1 MKKRFNLILA
11 SFIAVFLTSCATAS
25 FYQVYKTTPTDK
37 LTSKDNYLVYED
49 ENCIVSY
56 NLWSDGGN
64 IGFRFYNKTDNNIYL
79 NLEESF
85 FILNGVAFDYFRNR
99 VVTHSTSSGSTT
111 SRTASSS
118 KSVTGIN
125 YSDLIQTN
133 RLQTTR
139 SVGKLTA
146 SGYSI
151 SYSDEK
157 VVCIPPKTSKIITE
171 YNINET
177 LYRDCD
183 LFKYPT
189 KKQINSKTFSR
200 NNSPIVFSNRITY
213 SLENSDKRVKFENEF
228 YVSEISNYPESEL
241 IELKNDEYCG
251 QKSTIK
257 TRYFKNVAPDK
268 FYIKYTKGTD
278 TWKH

>member
-1 MKKRFNLILA
+1 MDFSAKTVEKEKDSIIMEVKV
-11 SFIAVFLTSCATAS
+11 FI
-25 FYQVYKTTPTDK
+25 
-37 LTSKDNYLVYED
+37 DNYREAFGEKAELPIAFWY
-49 ENCIVSY
+49 
-56 NLWSDGGN
+56 SDIPLANTEKINGCFFKGM
-64 IGFRFYNKTDNNIYL
+64 KTVRL
-79 NLEESF
+79 
-85 FILNGVAFDYFRNR
+85 DYFRNR

-139 SVGKLTA
+139 SVGTLTA

-268 FYIKYTKGTD
+268 FYIRYTKGTD
-278 TWKH
+278 IWKH